1 MNEERGREEWT
12 DEDERHPEG
21 AEQPMPVQEEGLA
34 VGLEAVD
41 EQDPDIDPEIAEEVR
56 LQEETREAEGDEGDV
71 ETVLNFR
78 DEDEN
83 EG

>member
-1 MNEERGREEWT
+1 MDEERDREEWT

-56 LQEETREAEGDEGDV
+56 LQEETREAEGDEGHV